1 MPLFGWQLVQLGHC
15 VHVKLLTWPL
25 HGFFHMHLLGTK
37 HTFTWIFT
45 CICFMH
51 LLGLSHTFLTCVL
64 GIAYAFASRAVH
76 VCLACCPCV
85 LRVSLVCALHVTS
98 VADLGFV
105 KEGFQVW
112 AKPTSPRKRPK
123 LGGSGGMPPQ
133 KLFANTDASRCI
145 LVHSGLYDS
154 DIFYTLML
162 TAIPRLSVIKRHAN
176 AATPTMITS

>member
-1 MPLFGWQLVQLGHC
+1 MVEGRVPQSSGQERFQKSYVEVQLLNKRKMKKAGIQTRNDR
-15 VHVKLLTWPL
+15 VHT
-25 HGFFHMHLLGTK
+25 
-37 HTFTWIFT
+37 
-45 CICFMH
+45 
-51 LLGLSHTFLTCVL
+51 
-64 GIAYAFASRAVH
+64 
-76 VCLACCPCV
+76 
-85 LRVSLVCALHVTS
+85 

-133 KLFANTDASRCI
+133 KIFANTDASRCI

>member
-25 HGFFHMHLLGTK
+25 HGFFHLHLLGTK

-64 GIAYAFASRAVH
+64 GIAYAFASCAVH

-85 LRVSLVCALHVTS
+85 LRVSLVCALHVTC
-98 VADLGFV
+98 VY
-105 KEGFQVW
+105 
-112 AKPTSPRKRPK
+112 
-123 LGGSGGMPPQ
+123 
-133 KLFANTDASRCI
+133 
-145 LVHSGLYDS
+145 LVCDMCLH
-154 DIFYTLML
+154 YTLPLASTVYAYIWQQERSQHIL
-162 TAIPRLSVIKRHAN
+162 TGIHL
-176 AATPTMITS
+176 